1 MKKGFKKLIVLFAC
15 LGVLL
20 SFSMVQVYAAPSLSA
35 KKISVYVGKTKH
47 LKVRGTSNR
56 VKWTVNNSKVATVSS
71 KGVIKGKKAGKAVV
85 TAPLQVSV

>member
-35 KKISVYVGKTKH
+35 KKFLFMWEKQ
-47 LKVRGTSNR
+47 
-56 VKWTVNNSKVATVSS
+56 SS
-71 KGVIKGKKAGKAVV
+71 
-85 TAPLQVSV
+85 